1 MRKQIL
7 IPAGCLAA
15 ALLLA
20 GLIFPTGSQG
30 DAVYDILIKNGKVFD
45 GSANPA
51 VNADIAIKGD
61 TIINIGD
68 SIQGKASQVIDAKGL
83 HVAPGF
89 IDLHTHVDRNMY
101 FPESRACLNY
111 LKQGTTTVV
120 VGQCGQS
127 AWPVF
132 EQAIDQMR
140 RWNEEGIGPNAAL
153 LVGHGTVRNIVMGM
167 ENRKPTPEELEKM
180 KGLVK
185 QAMEQ
190 GAYGLSTGL
199 IYRPGTYAETEEVIE
214 LAKVITPYG
223 GIYHT
228 HIRNEWGE
236 ILDAVKEAIRIS
248 RESGAPAHISHFKVM
263 GKDNWGLSKDAC
275 ALIEE
280 ARAQGLHI
288 TADQYPY
295 RFSNGYPYAS
305 LIPASAWRGKDGPE
319 GIVPD
324 DVRFIFDHLRD
335 NELIALYKKATPY
348 FPVTDRHQKFLESL
362 PRTRLVDYVSSTLM
376 SSGRFYGPENTRERM
391 LFLERMKDPDEA
403 EKIRRTVEKYVD
415 TVGAENIIVGICA
428 EKEWEGKSLKE
439 LSDIRGKSVADA
451 AIELELMGAK
461 CIPLRMSE
469 DDIEYIMQKD
479 YVGTGSDGTAP
490 FYGIGLNHIR
500 SYSTFLHKIKKY
512 ALERKAVSVPHV
524 IRAQT
529 SLPAS
534 IMNWTDRGRI
544 KKGYKADIAVIDLD
558 NIQTKTSIHNP
569 HQYSEGVEYLLI
581 NGRLVLDEGE
591 YTGELPG
598 EVLKLRN

>member
-1 MRKQIL
+1 MRKQIM

-15 ALLLA
+15 SLLLA
-20 GLIFPTGSQG
+20 GLIFSTGSQS

-61 TIINIGD
+61 TIIDIGD
-68 SIQGKASQVIDAKGL
+68 SIKGKAAQVIDAKGL
-83 HVAPGF
+83 YVAPGF

-101 FPESRACLNY
+101 FHESRACLNY

-127 AWPVF
+127 AWPIF
-132 EQAIDQMR
+132 EQAVDQMR
-140 RWNEEGIGPNAAL
+140 RWDEEGIGPNAAL

-180 KGLVK
+180 KSLVK

-199 IYRPGTYAETEEVIE
+199 IYRPGTYAETEEIIE

-228 HIRNEWGE
+228 HIRNEWDKL
-236 ILDAVKEAIRIS
+236 LDAVKEAIRIS

-280 ARAQGLHI
+280 ARAQGLQI

-305 LIPASAWRGKDGPE
+305 LIPASAWRGRGGPE
-319 GIVPD
+319 GIDSD
-324 DVRFIFDHLRD
+324 DIFALFDRLRD
-335 NELIALYKKATPY
+335 DELIALYKKTTPY
-348 FPVTDRHQKFLESL
+348 LPFTDRQQAFLESL
-362 PRTRLVDYVSSTLM
+362 PRRRLVSYVSGTVM
-376 SSGRFYGPENTRERM
+376 SGADFSGPDNARERM
-391 LFLERMKDPDEA
+391 LFLERMKDPKEA
-403 EKIRRTVEKYVD
+403 DKIRQTVTKYAD
-415 TVGAENIIVGICA
+415 RVGPENIMVGICA
-428 EKEWEGKSLKE
+428 EKNLEGQSLKE
-439 LSDIRGKSVADA
+439 VAALKGKSVADA

-524 IRAQT
+524 IHAQT

-534 IMNWTDRGRI
+534 IMNWTDRGWI

-558 NIQTKTSIHNP
+558 NIRTKTSIHNP

-581 NGRLVLDEGE
+581 NGRLVLDKGE

-598 EVLKLRN
+598 EVLKL